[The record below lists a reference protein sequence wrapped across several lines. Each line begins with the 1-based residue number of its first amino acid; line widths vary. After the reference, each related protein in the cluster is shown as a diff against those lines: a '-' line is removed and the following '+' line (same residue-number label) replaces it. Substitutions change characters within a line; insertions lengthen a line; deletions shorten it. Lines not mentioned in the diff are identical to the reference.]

1 MAAELGKDP
10 AWVSR
15 SVREIQ
21 ADFATVFS
29 SPEESRLVSENL
41 ARFES
46 LYAVALNTAFASTGY
61 ARTGALRLAAEVLR
75 QKTAY
80 ELSLGYVKARQGRE
94 LGVPA
99 CPRCATLDDIL
110 AGFEPGALEAIAG
123 EVGLPV
129 PGAA

>member
-80 ELSLGYVKARQGRE
+80 ELSLGYV
-94 LGVPA
+94 
-99 CPRCATLDDIL
+99 
-110 AGFEPGALEAIAG
+110 
-123 EVGLPV
+123 
-129 PGAA
+129 